1 MSSSPSRHRGSWCRI
16 AVAGQP
22 LPQHKSCNSTTSCLP
37 NQSLTRPTDHRNSSN
52 PQDTCSHKLDSSS
65 LVPTRLSFVRPAEL
79 GRYKFV
85 RFFITIRLCHKS
97 SHLIPCRNFQQIRTV
112 SMPTV
117 RIDVPNGD
125 AYQRLRRRLYAERN
139 KATLERMNQ
148 REAQYRQLRE
158 AQEEA
163 QRTAINVVDPEEARH
178 LNHQQDKHAQEAGS
192 RHEQGRKRKR

>member
-79 GRYKFV
+79 GRYKF
-85 RFFITIRLCHKS
+85 
-97 SHLIPCRNFQQIRTV
+97 IRTV

>member
-1 MSSSPSRHRGSWCRI
+1 MTSSRDLVPHRRSGTAS
-16 AVAGQP
+16 ATA
-22 LPQHKSCNSTTSCLP
+22 KSCNSTTSCLP

-79 GRYKFV
+79 GRYTFV

-97 SHLIPCRNFQQIRTV
+97 SQLIPCRNFQQIRTV
-112 SMPTV
+112 FMPTV

-125 AYQRLRRRLYAERN
+125 AYQRFRRRLYAERN

>member
-22 LPQHKSCNSTTSCLP
+22 LPQHKSSILKTPAHTSSTPHHWYLP
-37 NQSLTRPTDHRNSSN
+37 VCRLYDRPSW
-52 PQDTCSHKLDSSS
+52 
-65 LVPTRLSFVRPAEL
+65 
-79 GRYKFV
+79 
-85 RFFITIRLCHKS
+85 
-97 SHLIPCRNFQQIRTV
+97 IRTV